1 MAFSTFHYILNETYR
16 WREKPLQ
23 PLRGGEISYATLC
36 LHWAI
41 TCSPK
46 RLLILGE
53 REASYILL
61 GASCCFLQL
70 SASYVKVESFFGLAE
85 WKAQAW
91 TFIRC
96 DVTYHRRI
104 TRDCIWFF
112 WYHGRMWCDCDSWRD
127 ALIFWLSF
135 KTVAEDAFGFLVAFR
150 GVLSIFLVRQRVL
163 GAGLWGWG

>member
-70 SASYVKVESFFGLAE
+70 SASYVKVESFFGLAIWGVTSLITGE
-85 WKAQAW
+85 SRVIA
-91 TFIRC
+91 FDSF
-96 DVTYHRRI
+96 DVTAECDTTVI
-104 TRDCIWFF
+104 RDE
-112 WYHGRMWCDCDSWRD
+112 MP
-127 ALIFWLSF
+127 
-135 KTVAEDAFGFLVAFR
+135 
-150 GVLSIFLVRQRVL
+150 
-163 GAGLWGWG
+163 